1 MIAPPQSAAGGESI
15 KRGRTPRPILRAHGL
30 KIAPT
35 QGPVYGIP
43 RSGSSGGLAPDRE
56 RGPRSFQLTLRPE
69 INSLRL

>member
-15 KRGRTPRPILRAHGL
+15 KRGRTPPILRAHAL

-69 INSLRL
+69 INSLRP